1 VCQRISAKPNQSVD
15 FQPVEKQPFIRGSG
29 HQNHLSEGL
38 AVPLVTVKIALEPQS
53 GHLHNGTLND
63 LSRETTRFGEGQLSQ
78 ERTQFPETS
87 VKKTDG
93 CLQPLA
99 VRRKWHLPA
108 DQS

>member
-1 VCQRISAKPNQSVD
+1 MSGVWKRGFLHGRPKAPNRSYEAANRNQLRDGIYRATS
-15 FQPVEKQPFIRGSG
+15 
-29 HQNHLSEGL
+29 LL
-38 AVPLVTVKIALEPQS
+38 YAVEPQS

-63 LSRETTRFGEGQLSQ
+63 RSRETTRFGEGQLSQ